1 MNRRA
6 FVDRLAALLGG
17 SAASFVPSDAGTRP
31 PASEQVRSTDFH
43 VRSYGAR
50 GDDATDDAAAIQAAV
65 DAAHAARH
73 GGTVVLDEAS
83 YLCRRAIT
91 LQPNVS
97 LRGRGMYAST
107 LRFSGETDGVV
118 LRAPRFDTLARSI
131 EDVQIAGAYGRS
143 RIGLDLQNVA
153 QLRLRQVFVSGFTV
167 HGIRCR
173 DFDHVVLDGVQL
185 GGNGRGTP
193 NVCFDTTAAVRGVSN
208 GILARDVWLSGGNV
222 SASCGVQIDRT
233 TMVTW
238 VGGTIES
245 SGVGLRLGATNSGDD
260 GRWVSQATFIGTDF
274 ENCRGRY
281 VEIGTAWKGRGSA
294 VYGAHF
300 LNCSGSLSGSTQTPV
315 GFSIANCVD
324 FEARG
329 HFFVLSRP
337 GAALFDFV
345 GDANATFALS
355 PASNYGLAGGE
366 YLRIGGV
373 AQSNVRPGDAVTA
386 GRSVFV
392 DLGGGGALLQDAR
405 SARGHRL
412 QGGD

>member
-17 SAASFVPSDAGTRP
+17 SAAPFVRP
-31 PASEQVRSTDFH
+31 DVGAHRPASDQGRSTDFH
-43 VRSYGAR
+43 VRTYGAR
-50 GDDATDDAAAIQAAV
+50 GDDVADDAAAIQAAV
-65 DAAHAARH
+65 DAAHATRH
-73 GGTVVLDEAS
+73 GGTVVLDEAT
-83 YLCRRAIT
+83 YRCRAAIT

-107 LRFSGETDGVV
+107 LRFVGDTDGIV
-118 LRAPRFDTLARSI
+118 LRGPRFDTPARSI

-143 RIGLDLQNVA
+143 RIGLDLQNLA
-153 QLRLRQVFVSGFTV
+153 QLRLQRVFVSGFTV

-185 GGNGRGTP
+185 GGNGRGTA
-193 NVCFDTTAAVRGVSN
+193 NVCFDTTPAVGGVSN

-233 TMVTW
+233 AMITW

-245 SGVGLRLGATNSGDD
+245 SGVGLRLGATNRGDD
-260 GRWVSQATFIGTDF
+260 GKWVSQATFIGTDF

-281 VEIGTAWKGRGSA
+281 VEIGTDWKGRGSA

-300 LNCSGSLSGSTQTPV
+300 LNCNGSLSGSTQTPV
-315 GFSIANCVD
+315 GFSVANCVD

-329 HFFVLSRP
+329 HFFVLSKP
-337 GAALFDFV
+337 GTALFDFV
-345 GDANATFALS
+345 GAANPTFALS
-355 PASNYGLAGGE
+355 PASNYGLAGGD

-373 AQSNVRPGDAVTA
+373 AQANVRPGDAVTA
-386 GRSVFV
+386 GRTVFV

-405 SARGHRL
+405 SGRGHRL
-412 QGGD
+412 QGDE